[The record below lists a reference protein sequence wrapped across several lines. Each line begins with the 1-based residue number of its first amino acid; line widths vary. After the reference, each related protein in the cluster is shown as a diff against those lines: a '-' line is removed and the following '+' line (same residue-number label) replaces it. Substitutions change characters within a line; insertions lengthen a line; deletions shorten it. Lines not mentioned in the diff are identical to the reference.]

1 MLTIA
6 GETQHPSARATSCGC
21 CAGCSGSWSA
31 NYPSC
36 SHPNAARPFTMAGF
50 ARMVERAGVEAKLGS
65 KAIPYAAARRRLR
78 PGRRR
83 SSSLDQKKLHDLHTG
98 SSSRSSFF
106 AGRSVMSLIN
116 AWRKMESRLTADRW
130 LARRSQRWPELAALR
145 RVTRA
150 TCGIALETR
159 IR

>member
-1 MLTIA
+1 MLRRLQR
-6 GETQHPSARATSCGC
+6 ELERKLPFVFTSER
-21 CAGCSGSWSA
+21 GS
-31 NYPSC
+31 
-36 SHPNAARPFTMAGF
+36 PFTMAGF

-83 SSSLDQKKLHDLHTG
+83 SSSPDQKKLHDLHRG

-116 AWRKMESRLTADRW
+116 AWQKMESRLTADRW
-130 LARRSQRWPELAALR
+130 LARRSPRWPELAALR
-145 RVTRA
+145 ACNARNVRH
-150 TCGIALETR
+150 R
-159 IR
+159 P